1 MSAGYRDAYPPTGP
15 VIELAQPRLLAF
27 LGAPLI
33 FVGLIATVIPLV
45 VLGPSDA
52 IAIGLV
58 VVLVG
63 LVLVVVGLARGGVEH
78 RLVIDPR
85 GVFLV
90 ARSGAVEGVLGHGAL
105 QLTPGQYIYGARS
118 GAYEMPCVAIGNRF
132 AVGMNAIGTV
142 RYRVPVPRM
151 PRPRFYL
158 KAVDWQA
165 LVAAVPALR
174 SIQ

>member
-63 LVLVVVGLARGGVEH
+63 LVLVVVGLARGGVEYSAT
-78 RLVIDPR
+78 
-85 GVFLV
+85 G
-90 ARSGAVEGVLGHGAL
+90 RS
-105 QLTPGQYIYGARS
+105 S
-118 GAYEMPCVAIGNRF
+118 
-132 AVGMNAIGTV
+132 
-142 RYRVPVPRM
+142 
-151 PRPRFYL
+151 
-158 KAVDWQA
+158 
-165 LVAAVPALR
+165 
-174 SIQ
+174 